1 MPVNKCDDCKF
12 IKDSEKLKL
21 IKKMHDELGI
31 RESKKDKEFYLLHKE
46 REVAIKLEDAIDW
59 FWEEFDDSFDELED
73 EGDWEE
79 FNQ

>member
-1 MPVNKCDDCKF
+1 
-12 IKDSEKLKL
+12 
-21 IKKMHDELGI
+21 MHNELGI
-31 RESKKDKEFYLLHKE
+31 RESKKDNEFYLLHKE

>member
-21 IKKMHDELGI
+21 IKKMHNELGI
-31 RESKKDKEFYLLHKE
+31 RESKKDNEFYLLHKE